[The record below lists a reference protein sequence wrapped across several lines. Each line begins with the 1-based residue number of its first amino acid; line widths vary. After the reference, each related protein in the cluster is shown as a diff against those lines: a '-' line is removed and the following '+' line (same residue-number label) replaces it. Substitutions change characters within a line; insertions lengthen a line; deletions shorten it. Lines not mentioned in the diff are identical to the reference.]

1 MIINIWKN
9 FKFRLPA
16 RWFRD
21 EVPCGFWDCCDV
33 RCSWASIFE
42 DIGCSFSVGVSAHQL
57 NVPLSSTDPSST
69 TLCPI
74 IIIINYHHSK
84 DYSNARHVGKIII
97 LAVWS
102 LYETKMLEFFFCK
115 CKNKFSTH
123 FNQNCSDTILLSNY
137 FIEVSAFFLKKNDS
151 FYIHTYALMSQ
162 CMRKVPNGNIQSRI
176 KDFVVFYVR
185 EYMLRCPN
193 WILSCWFH
201 FCWKCTA
208 ASTKTKVSYE

>member
-1 MIINIWKN
+1 MGCPTGLISDWLISIMKNIRVWKRPVSVVFKRTIGRIGQLILIKIVQILYCSAIISS
-9 FKFRLPA
+9 KFLL
-16 RWFRD
+16 F
-21 EVPCGFWDCCDV
+21 FW
-33 RCSWASIFE
+33 
-42 DIGCSFSVGVSAHQL
+42 
-57 NVPLSSTDPSST
+57 
-69 TLCPI
+69 
-74 IIIINYHHSK
+74 
-84 DYSNARHVGKIII
+84 
-97 LAVWS
+97 
-102 LYETKMLEFFFCK
+102 
-115 CKNKFSTH
+115 
-123 FNQNCSDTILLSNY
+123 
-137 FIEVSAFFLKKNDS
+137 KKNDS